1 MYFKN
6 TARGRFLPKMEIYF
20 YIIRQI
26 GIFLIPTPTIKKIPT
41 LVF

>member
-6 TARGRFLPKMEIYF
+6 NASGRFLPEMEIYF

-26 GIFLIPTPTIKKIPT
+26 GISLIPTPAIKKIPT
-41 LVF
+41 QVF